1 MIAVQFD
8 KLSQSI
14 QSFVRSSVS
23 SAEAPKRL
31 FLNSPT
37 HYAHLF
43 RADSLT
49 HSIVS
54 TPTSVCLCFP
64 HAFRIRK
71 GDALLLVD
79 EWFRMRISFRR
90 KATSQWIVE
99 IPWAIVG
106 KCAIRSILMLAIWV
120 RWGKLC
126 VVAFSDAYIRIRWRK
141 PIHSTSER
149 NVWICPMNVSGM
161 RNGQYAVD
169 IQFNNRA
176 TSKCWPRNF
185 TSINCHLLTSVRKW
199 SIAFFFFEF
208 CA

>member
-23 SAEAPKRL
+23 SAKAPKRL

-37 HYAHLF
+37 HYAHLC

-71 GDALLLVD
+71 GDALLWLTSDFIWEFRFGEKQRLSGSLKFRGRLSVSAQSDRFSCWPIGSVGVSCVLWRSVTRTYASGGESRYTRPAKEMHGFAQWSFLVC
-79 EWFRMRISFRR
+79 EM
-90 KATSQWIVE
+90 
-99 IPWAIVG
+99 G
-106 KCAIRSILMLAIWV
+106 NLL
-120 RWGKLC
+120 
-126 VVAFSDAYIRIRWRK
+126 
-141 PIHSTSER
+141 
-149 NVWICPMNVSGM
+149 
-161 RNGQYAVD
+161 
-169 IQFNNRA
+169 
-176 TSKCWPRNF
+176 SKCNSIIGRRRNAGHA
-185 TSINCHLLTSVRKW
+185 ILRQL
-199 SIAFFFFEF
+199 IAIY
-208 CA
+208 